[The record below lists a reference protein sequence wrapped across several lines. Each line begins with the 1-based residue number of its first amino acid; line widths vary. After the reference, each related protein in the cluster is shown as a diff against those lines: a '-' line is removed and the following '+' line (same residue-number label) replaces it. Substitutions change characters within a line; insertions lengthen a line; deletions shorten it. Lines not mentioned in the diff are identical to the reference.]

1 MDTFNLKEYLAN
13 NPLLNEL
20 AMERAEIYPIV
31 RNFLSNYSLDGD
43 LEREAS
49 NQIAMDL
56 VKDFKKFDQVKDKKD
71 LPIIVMNMED
81 EFIELFDIL
90 DQYFNFEGKSP
101 EDMLTAFINYLR
113 K

>member
-20 AMERAEIYPIV
+20 AMERAEIYPIIK
-31 RNFLSNYSLDGD
+31 NFLSNYSLDGE
-43 LEREAS
+43 LEREAA
-49 NQIAMDL
+49 NQIAIEL

-81 EFIELFDIL
+81 EFIELFDTL
-90 DQYFNFEGKSP
+90 DQYFDF
-101 EDMLTAFINYLR
+101 EDMSSEEMVTKFVNYLR